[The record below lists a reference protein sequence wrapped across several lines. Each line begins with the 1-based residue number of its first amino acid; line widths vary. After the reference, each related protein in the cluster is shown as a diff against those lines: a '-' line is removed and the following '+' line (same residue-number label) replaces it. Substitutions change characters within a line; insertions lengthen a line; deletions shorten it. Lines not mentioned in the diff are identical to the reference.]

1 MAQTYKECVQERW
14 KNQRDDHMA
23 EIATTPT
30 PEIAHKQEQP
40 VAAAEQKTP
49 RRQRPARSAPKDNS
63 EASVAHQPG
72 TILLFDRYEYN
83 VEVLDLSLKNYIN
96 LKPMSYPATYR
107 RSSGKSFSKATLN
120 IVERLSNSLMRGGT
134 GGKVGGHII
143 RTKGRLQGK
152 KLKTMHIIEE
162 AFATINKQTGRNP
175 LQVLVKALENTAPI
189 EDTTRV
195 VYGGIKSNVAV
206 DISASRR
213 LDIALRN
220 IAMATIIGAFANKR
234 TISEALANEL
244 TLAANMDVNSYAIKR
259 KNEIERMA
267 RSAK

>member
-1 MAQTYKECVQERW
+1 MILMADEAIDENVKEARPKQAARQRKPKEANAKIEKAERP
-14 KNQRDDHMA
+14 KER
-23 EIATTPT
+23 
-30 PEIAHKQEQP
+30 QEQQSREIFSNT
-40 VAAAEQKTP
+40 A
-49 RRQRPARSAPKDNS
+49 
-63 EASVAHQPG
+63 
-72 TILLFDRYEYN
+72 LLFDKYN
-83 VEVLDLSLKNYIN
+83 YDVEIQDLSLKNYIN
-96 LKPMSYPATYR
+96 LKALPYPSTFR
-107 RSSGKSFSKATLN
+107 RQSKRSFSKANLN

-134 GGKVGGHII
+134 GGKIGGHLI

-152 KLKTMHIIEE
+152 KLKAMHIIER
-162 AFATINKQTGRNP
+162 AFETIYRQTGKNP
-175 LQVLVKALENTAPI
+175 LQIFVKALENSAPI

-220 IAMATIIGAFANKR
+220 ITMATIIGAFGSKR
-234 TISEALANEL
+234 SISDVLANEL
-244 TLAANMDVNSYAIKR
+244 MLAANMDVNSYAIKR

>member
-1 MAQTYKECVQERW
+1 
-14 KNQRDDHMA
+14 MA
-23 EIATTPT
+23 EESSEQSEIKKTTKVRKPRAAPAAKT
-30 PEIAHKQEQP
+30 EKTEKIKRVENPEITQEP
-40 VAAAEQKTP
+40 N
-49 RRQRPARSAPKDNS
+49 PKPPKEIFSNS
-63 EASVAHQPG
+63 
-72 TILLFDRYEYN
+72 ILLFDKYN
-83 VEVLDLSLKNYIN
+83 YDVEVQDLSLKNYIN
-96 LKPMSYPATYR
+96 LRPMTYPSTFR
-107 RSSGKSFSKATLN
+107 RQSQKDFSKANLN

-134 GGKVGGHII
+134 GGKIGGHLI

-152 KLKTMHIIEE
+152 KLKTMHIIEN
-162 AFATINKQTGRNP
+162 AFQTIHKQTGKNP
-175 LQVLVKALENTAPI
+175 LQVLIKALENSAPI

-220 IAMATIIGAFANKR
+220 ITMATIIGAFGTR
-234 TISEALANEL
+234 RSISDALANEL